1 MKKMIIL
8 ATLLIISLGVM
19 VSNIVL
25 KKEKALKHVDK
36 PILEEVLPV
45 LKESSVITKPYNGD
59 NISIISNY
67 YSYVD
72 DFDKQLNSIIYF
84 NDTYMQNTGVI
95 YGADNEFDILA
106 VADGEVTKISE
117 DVYGKIIEIQHTNEL
132 ISRYQFLSDVSV
144 SLNSKVAQGDIIGKS
159 GNPNIVDANKSK
171 VFIELILRGQLVDF
185 EKYLGMSLSEL

>member
-185 EKYLGMSLSEL
+185 EKYLGMSLSEI

>member
-185 EKYLGMSLSEL
+185 EKYLGMPLSEI

>member
-117 DVYGKIIEIQHTNEL
+117 DVYGKIIEIQHTNQL

-185 EKYLGMSLSEL
+185 EKYLGMPLSEI

>member
-25 KKEKALKHVDK
+25 KKEKALKQVDK

-95 YGADNEFDILA
+95 YGADNEFDVLA

-185 EKYLGMSLSEL
+185 EKYLGMSLSEI

>member
-117 DVYGKIIEIQHTNEL
+117 DV
-132 ISRYQFLSDVSV
+132 
-144 SLNSKVAQGDIIGKS
+144 
-159 GNPNIVDANKSK
+159 
-171 VFIELILRGQLVDF
+171 
-185 EKYLGMSLSEL
+185 